1 MPKKVHSACVV
12 GSTVWVGMDTGEIT
26 VYCSMT
32 YKPLGLGRAIGS
44 GSIISMLHSPVCH
57 CVLIGMTNDCVLSYN
72 ENLSAY
78 IHTIPQKEA
87 CEIFGNIDYSIK
99 ELIANRVH
107 PGNSMY
113 NPVHCMAAVPS
124 RVRTEPEEDLVTYY
138 GSNGEPV
145 ACSSRE
151 HKSSFD
157 EYMKEKSNTDHII
170 NYELWCGLDKGLI
183 SIFDLK
189 ELQKVCVLLYSLH
202 SLSGVTLN

>member
-1 MPKKVHSACVV
+1 M
-12 GSTVWVGMDTGEIT
+12 
-26 VYCSMT
+26 YCSMT
-32 YKPLGLGRAIGS
+32 YKPLGLGRALGT
-44 GSIISMLHSPVCH
+44 GSIISMLHSPACH
-57 CVLIGMTNDCVLSYN
+57 CVLIGMTNDCVLSYS
-72 ENLSAY
+72 ENLSAF

-99 ELIANRVH
+99 ELIAYKVH

-124 RVRTEPEEDLVTYY
+124 RVRTEPEEDVITYY

-151 HKSSFD
+151 RKSSFD
-157 EYMKEKSNTDHII
+157 EYMKEKSNSNHVIS
-170 NYELWCGLDKGLI
+170 YELWCGLDKGLI

-189 ELQKVCVLLYSLH
+189 ELQKVCLHLYSLH
-202 SLSGVTLN
+202 SLTPVMLS